1 MVALLAAVTLR
12 KEHSMTRITHN
23 SRIARVAL
31 MLTAVI
37 TTAAMTGLSH
47 GY

>member
-1 MVALLAAVTLR
+1 
-12 KEHSMTRITHN
+12 MTRITRKSH
-23 SRIARVAL
+23 IARIAL